1 MNPESQIRHAL
12 NLAARHGLHTDFAI
26 YEPGFLRA
34 GAALARAAGV
44 KTPIYRL
51 MFCNLIAVGLPPK
64 QYALAAYHALLEE
77 EAPGAPWMIA
87 GVSADLRPL
96 FAETITRGG
105 HIRVGLEDAPLGT
118 TATNIELVE
127 EAVRMVREHGA
138 EPATPAEMR
147 QALAACG

>member
-1 MNPESQIRHAL
+1 MRSISQRATACIPILPSTSPAS
-12 NLAARHGLHTDFAI
+12 
-26 YEPGFLRA
+26 LRA

-44 KTPIYRL
+44 KVPIYRL

-64 QYALAAYHALLEE
+64 PYALAAYHALLEE

-96 FAETITRGG
+96 FAETIARGG

-118 TATNIELVE
+118 TASNLELVE
-127 EAVRMVREHGA
+127 EAVRLVREHGA

-147 QALAACG
+147 QALAAAG